1 MNTPQLPIDRGAG
14 VVQAMT
20 LARNDM
26 LAQVRDTAREPDACF
41 AAAFGRLVDAIEAI
55 FRTEEN
61 LLEMARSERVRA
73 QRQDNA
79 LLLGALHH
87 AASQVDG
94 GNLGIGREVVA
105 VLPDLLSP
113 HRLAAL
119 RALASRTSR
128 LGERVR
134 RAPRLA
140 RAAAAHQAGEDA
152 R

>member
-1 MNTPQLPIDRGAG
+1 MTSAQLPIDRGAG
-14 VVQAMT
+14 VAHAMT
-20 LARNDM
+20 LARKDM
-26 LAQVRDTAREPDACF
+26 LVQVRDTARAPDACF

-61 LLEMARSERVRA
+61 LLEMARSDRVRA

-79 LLLGALHH
+79 LLLAALHH
-87 AASQVDG
+87 AAARVDR

-119 RALASRTSR
+119 RALATGASR
-128 LGERVR
+128 LGHGVG

-140 RAAAAHQAGEDA
+140 RAAAAQQAGEGA